1 MKYFLRILAFLF
13 ISFSYSFAY
22 YYDFTHDLQ
31 DATNYFNDLKNNV
44 PKIVPVANFISEGPF
59 DFSNSGVDLNKYIG
73 GSSSNTIVR
82 PICNGCYL
90 MLEPHVRDGYMII
103 RSSDISRYIK
113 FYPSNNVPSDEE
125 IENYDDYIAKYS
137 IFFYD
142 SAPKN
147 STYSL
152 VKIVTN
158 SSDGT
163 VYLVETNYVPGRTYG
178 YLTNPSSYVLDSF
191 DALSFN
197 EDPSFTVY
205 PDSFKSKK
213 SLCNPDRE
221 YIAGLCVLKGY
232 DVPCL
237 DENKYFSEKLGKC
250 IPACPEGAYYNSFSE
265 ECTSACDNVSN
276 REERFDCLC
285 KERGFGGYKSS
296 IVSKEF
302 VITNTP
308 NGATDEVLYTGSI
321 YCSTGELNSG
331 DVSDYLKNK
340 GYDDKDLKQSTSD
353 FFEIN
358 DVIDKDNSSDSGSS
372 DGTGDGSGGGEQGST
387 EPMTPEQQQQEQ
399 DRNECKAIVAAIT
412 ADFRAYIQKYVNNGI
427 DCSDSNAVQLARD
440 AKSTI
445 EMKVQTY
452 NQSKCATAYHRI
464 NVTVPVH
471 SCKTDPTKPD
481 PIEPP
486 APQNPSD
493 TIKYDENTN
502 TVTITDST
510 GNTQAVTPTDVT
522 KNDKGE
528 LQTIK
533 YTDPETGKTIEYKAK
548 EDGTWERVEY
558 PGQGTGTGTNPS
570 DKESGTG
577 QGEGKP
583 GGSSD
588 GEGAGTSEDGKD
600 DGNKDGEGNFE
611 GGEFGALGNANDF
624 DEGGLLSGLNDELD
638 SLSDDNL
645 GFLESIIDNITSYID
660 DLKGS
665 LDNVAEK
672 ASALSDN
679 PFSSSNV
686 TSCAIDFS
694 LLDKSIKIDLCQYI
708 SQFKNLFYAIFY
720 LALNVFIAFG
730 MFRLFVL
737 ILVSI

>member
-44 PKIVPVANFISEGPF
+44 PKIVPVTNFISEGPF

-90 MLEPHVRDGYMII
+90 MREPHRLDGYMII
-103 RSSDISRYIK
+103 GSSYISRYIE

-137 IFFYD
+137 IFFYN

-158 SSDGT
+158 SSNGT

-197 EDPSFTVY
+197 EDPSLTVY

-250 IPACPEGAYYNSFSE
+250 VPACPEGSYYNSFSE

-296 IVSKEF
+296 IVSREL

-308 NGATDEVLYTGSI
+308 NGAFSGDLYTGSI

-340 GYDDKDLKQSTSD
+340 GYDDKDLEQSTSD

-372 DGTGDGSGGGEQGST
+372 DGSGDGSGGEQGST

-412 ADFRAYIQKYVNNGI
+412 ADFSNYTQKYVNNGI

-502 TVTITDST
+502 TVTITDSA

-522 KNDKGE
+522 KNDKDE

-533 YTDPETGKTIEYKAK
+533 YTDPETCKTIEYKAK

-558 PGQGTGTGTNPS
+558 PGQGTCTGTNPS
-570 DKESGTG
+570 DKEPGTG

-624 DEGGLLSGLNDELD
+624 DKGGELAGLYD
-638 SLSDDNL
+638 SLSEKESENNGILDSIISD
-645 GFLESIIDNITSYID
+645 GFGLVNDIKQSIDNIKETAE
-660 DLKGS
+660 DLK
-665 LDNVAEK
+665 N
-672 ASALSDN
+672 N
-679 PFSSSNV
+679 PFSSSSV
-686 TSCAIDFS
+686 TSCAIDLNILETS
-694 LLDKSIKIDLCQYI
+694 SQIDLCKYT
-708 SQFKNLFYAIFY
+708 SQFKALFSSIFFVF
-720 LALNVFIAFG
+720 LNIVVGFAF
-730 MFRLFVL
+730 FKIL
-737 ILVSI
+737 ILLLINI

>member
-13 ISFSYSFAY
+13 IGFSSLYGDTLEKARES
-22 YYDFTHDLQ
+22 
-31 DATNYFNDLKNNV
+31 
-44 PKIVPVANFISEGPF
+44 ANQSIASAKESIL
-59 DFSNSGVDLNKYIG
+59 FSNLGCSSKGCFIKIDNTVYSVPSKTDKCISQTNSHSGDDYVCYSDKYEEIHYVRNWYSLYG
-73 GSSSNTIVR
+73 RDNSFEARTTID
-82 PICNGCYL
+82 PNIC
-90 MLEPHVRDGYMII
+90 D
-103 RSSDISRYIK
+103 D
-113 FYPSNNVPSDEE
+113 VPSDLKCE
-125 IENYDDYIAKYS
+125 IVGT
-137 IFFYD
+137 
-142 SAPKN
+142 APAYKT
-147 STYSL
+147 SFRASPVCSL
-152 VKIVTN
+152 KE
-158 SSDGT
+158 G
-163 VYLVETNYVPGRTYG
+163 E
-178 YLTNPSSYVLDSF
+178 
-191 DALSFN
+191 
-197 EDPSFTVY
+197 
-205 PDSFKSKK
+205 
-213 SLCNPDRE
+213 
-221 YIAGLCVLKGY
+221 
-232 DVPCL
+232 
-237 DENKYFSEKLGKC
+237 YFSAITGSC
-250 IPACPEGAYYNSFSE
+250 VAPCPEGSYYNSFSE
-265 ECTSACDNVSN
+265 ECTSACEHVSN
-276 REERFDCLC
+276 INNRFDCLC
-285 KERGFGGYKSS
+285 KEKGLGGHKSHDTS
-296 IVSKEF
+296 ISL

-308 NGATDEVLYTGSI
+308 SGASSYDKYTGTI
-321 YCSTGELNSG
+321 YCEGGNLSSA
-331 DVSDYLKNK
+331 DISDYLNNK
-340 GYDDKDLKQSTSD
+340 GYESKDLEELTSNFFSTSD
-353 FFEIN
+353 VL
-358 DVIDKDNSSDSGSS
+358 DGDKHSQSGSS
-372 DGTGDGSGGGEQGST
+372 EGTSSGDSGGGEQGST

-522 KNDKGE
+522 KNDKDE

-588 GEGAGTSEDGKD
+588 GEGAGTSDDGKK
-600 DGNKDGEGNFE
+600 DGNEDGEGNFE

-624 DEGGLLSGLNDELD
+624 DTGGVLSGLNDELD
-638 SLSDDNL
+638 TLTDDNL
-645 GFLESIIDNITSYID
+645 GLLNSIVNNVTSYID

-665 LDNVAEK
+665 LDNVAQK

>member
-13 ISFSYSFAY
+13 ISFGFCYSYDRY
-22 YYDFTHDLQ
+22 DLQ
-31 DATNYFNDLKNNV
+31 DVTNYYNNLKNNV
-44 PKIVPVANFISEGPF
+44 PKIVPVTNFISEGPF
-59 DFSNSGVDLNKYIG
+59 DFSDSGVDFNKYIG

-90 MLEPHVRDGYMII
+90 MREPHRLDGYMTIG
-103 RSSDISRYIK
+103 SSYISRYIE
-113 FYPSNNVPSDEE
+113 FYPNHIPPTLEDSYYEFADDVDSSYNVWW
-125 IENYDDYIAKYS
+125 
-137 IFFYD
+137 YD

-147 STYSL
+147 STVAL
-152 VKIVTN
+152 VRIVTN
-158 SSDGT
+158 NSDGT
-163 VYLVETNYVPGRTYG
+163 YYVVDESYTPGKNYG
-178 YLTNPSSYVLDSF
+178 YVNKVSVIVLDSF
-191 DALSFN
+191 DRLYGQDYDYMS
-197 EDPSFTVY
+197 Y
-205 PDSFKSKK
+205 PNSFKPKK
-213 SLCNPDRE
+213 SLCGSDRE

-250 IPACPEGAYYNSFSE
+250 VPACPEGSYYNSFSD
-265 ECTSACDNVSN
+265 ECTSTCDNVSN

-296 IVSKEF
+296 IVSREF

-308 NGATDEVLYTGSI
+308 NGGTNEVLYTGSI
-321 YCSTGELNSG
+321 YCSTGELNPG

-372 DGTGDGSGGGEQGST
+372 DGTGGGSGGEQGST

-412 ADFRAYIQKYVNNGI
+412 ADFSNYIQKYVNNGI

-452 NQSKCATAYHRI
+452 NQSKCATAYHKI

-502 TVTITDST
+502 TVTITDSA

-522 KNDKGE
+522 KNDKDE

-533 YTDPETGKTIEYKAK
+533 YTDPETGKTIEYKVK

-583 GGSSD
+583 GGSSE
-588 GEGAGTSEDGKD
+588 GEGAGTSEDGKK
-600 DGNKDGEGNFE
+600 DGNEDGEGNFE

-624 DEGGLLSGLNDELD
+624 DKGGELAGLYD
-638 SLSDDNL
+638 SLSEKESENNSILDSIISD
-645 GFLESIIDNITSYID
+645 GFGLVNDIKQSIDNIKETAE
-660 DLKGS
+660 DLK
-665 LDNVAEK
+665 N
-672 ASALSDN
+672 N
-679 PFSSSNV
+679 PFSSSSV
-686 TSCAIDFS
+686 TSCAIDLNILETS
-694 LLDKSIKIDLCQYI
+694 SQIDLCKYT
-708 SQFKNLFYAIFY
+708 SQFKALFSSIFFVF
-720 LALNVFIAFG
+720 LNIVVGFAF
-730 MFRLFVL
+730 FKIL
-737 ILVSI
+737 ILLLINI

>member
-1 MKYFLRILAFLF
+1 MKYFVRILAFLF
-13 ISFSYSFAY
+13 IGFSSLYGDTLEKARES
-22 YYDFTHDLQ
+22 
-31 DATNYFNDLKNNV
+31 
-44 PKIVPVANFISEGPF
+44 ANQSIASLIAFEKKGVL
-59 DFSNSGVDLNKYIG
+59 FSNLGCSSKGCFIKIDNTVYSVPSQPDICIGTSGNYGCYSNKTELTYYVEWNG
-73 GSSSNTIVR
+73 CLYKPCYFSWSSPSSNPCKDSGSSY
-82 PICNGCYL
+82 C
-90 MLEPHVRDGYMII
+90 EII
-103 RSSDISRYIK
+103 GT
-113 FYPSNNVPSDEE
+113 
-125 IENYDDYIAKYS
+125 
-137 IFFYD
+137 
-142 SAPKN
+142 AP
-147 STYSL
+147 YY
-152 VKIVTN
+152 N
-158 SSDGT
+158 SS
-163 VYLVETNYVPGRTYG
+163 
-178 YLTNPSSYVLDSF
+178 
-191 DALSFN
+191 
-197 EDPSFTVY
+197 
-205 PDSFKSKK
+205 SFKASPVC
-213 SLCNPDRE
+213 SLKE
-221 YIAGLCVLKGY
+221 G
-232 DVPCL
+232 
-237 DENKYFSEKLGKC
+237 EYFSAITGSC
-250 IPACPEGAYYNSFSE
+250 VAPCPEGSYYNSFSE
-265 ECTSACDNVSN
+265 ECTSACEHVSN
-276 REERFDCLC
+276 INNRFDCLC
-285 KERGFGGYKSS
+285 KEKGLGGHKSHDTS
-296 IVSKEF
+296 ISL

-308 NGATDEVLYTGSI
+308 SGASSYDKYEGTI
-321 YCSTGELNSG
+321 YCEGGNLSSA
-331 DVSDYLKNK
+331 DISDYLNNK
-340 GYDDKDLKQSTSD
+340 GYESKDLEELTSNFFSTSD
-353 FFEIN
+353 VL
-358 DVIDKDNSSDSGSS
+358 DGDKHSQSGSS
-372 DGTGDGSGGGEQGST
+372 EGTSSGDSGGGEQGST

-522 KNDKGE
+522 KNDKDE

-533 YTDPETGKTIEYKAK
+533 YTDPETGKTIEYKVK

-570 DKESGTG
+570 DKEPGTG
-577 QGEGKP
+577 QGDGKP

-588 GEGAGTSEDGKD
+588 GEGAGTSDDGKK
-600 DGNKDGEGNFE
+600 DGNEDGEGNFE

-665 LDNVAEK
+665 LDNVAQK

-720 LALNVFIAFG
+720 FALNVFIAFG

>member
-353 FFEIN
+353 FFGIS
-358 DVIDKDNSSDSGSS
+358 DVIDEDNFSSSGSS

-412 ADFRAYIQKYVNNGI
+412 ADFSNYIQKYVNNGI

-522 KNDKGE
+522 KNDKDE

-558 PGQGTGTGTNPS
+558 PGQGTGAGTNPS
-570 DKESGTG
+570 DKEPGTG

-588 GEGAGTSEDGKD
+588 GEGAGTSEDGKK
-600 DGNKDGEGNFE
+600 DGNEDGEGNFE

>member
-13 ISFSYSFAY
+13 ISFSSLYSITYGIGNTVEEVAPKLESLKKSHTGSSFRPIKQLLYFTNQFFTRENFSSVGIDVTFRGFLDFLKPISPYYKYFFKDPNDGRIFSFKVKKEDSLDNFFYTSDGKSIIIYYVANPNNISNNYSFY
-22 YYDFTHDLQ
+22 LCDTKEEYFRYKIFQYDD
-31 DATNYFNDLKNNV
+31 V
-44 PKIVPVANFISEGPF
+44 
-59 DFSNSGVDLNKYIG
+59 
-73 GSSSNTIVR
+73 
-82 PICNGCYL
+82 YL
-90 MLEPHVRDGYMII
+90 
-103 RSSDISRYIK
+103 SSDYDIIDSFSAYRTDNFLSVEIYYLK
-113 FYPSNNVPSDEE
+113 KGNVEYNNFEE
-125 IENYDDYIAKYS
+125 FCDKS
-137 IFFYD
+137 IFGGNGTF
-142 SAPKN
+142 N
-147 STYSL
+147 GFFC
-152 VKIVTN
+152 VKK
-158 SSDGT
+158 G
-163 VYLVETNYVPGRTYG
+163 
-178 YLTNPSSYVLDSF
+178 
-191 DALSFN
+191 LSI
-197 EDPSFTVY
+197 P
-205 PDSFKSKK
+205 
-213 SLCNPDRE
+213 
-221 YIAGLCVLKGY
+221 CV
-232 DVPCL
+232 

-250 IPACPEGAYYNSFSE
+250 VPACPEGAYYNSFSD
-265 ECTSACDNVSN
+265 ECTSTCDNVSN

-372 DGTGDGSGGGEQGST
+372 DGTGDGSSGGEQGST

-412 ADFRAYIQKYVNNGI
+412 ADFSNYIQKYVNNGI

-452 NQSKCATAYHRI
+452 NQSKCATAYHKI

-502 TVTITDST
+502 TVTITDSA

-522 KNDKGE
+522 KNDKDE

-533 YTDPETGKTIEYKAK
+533 YTDPETGKTIEYKVK

-558 PGQGTGTGTNPS
+558 PGQGAGTGTNPS
-570 DKESGTG
+570 DKEPGTG
-577 QGEGKP
+577 TGEGKP
-583 GGSSD
+583 GGSSE

-638 SLSDDNL
+638 SLADDNL

>member
-1 MKYFLRILAFLF
+1 MKYFFRILAFFF
-13 ISFSYSFAY
+13 IG
-22 YYDFTHDLQ
+22 FTSLYCYTLEE
-31 DATNYFNDLKNNV
+31 ALE
-44 PKIVPVANFISEGPF
+44 IANHNIASAKESIL
-59 DFSNSGVDLNKYIG
+59 FSNLGC
-73 GSSSNTIVR
+73 SSKGCFIKIDNTV
-82 PICNGCYL
+82 Y
-90 MLEPHVRDGYMII
+90 
-103 RSSDISRYIK
+103 S
-113 FYPSNNVPSDEE
+113 VPS
-125 IENYDDYIAKYS
+125 K
-137 IFFYD
+137 
-142 SAPKN
+142 
-147 STYSL
+147 T
-152 VKIVTN
+152 
-158 SSDGT
+158 
-163 VYLVETNYVPGRTYG
+163 
-178 YLTNPSSYVLDSF
+178 
-191 DALSFN
+191 
-197 EDPSFTVY
+197 
-205 PDSFKSKK
+205 
-213 SLCNPDRE
+213 
-221 YIAGLCVLKGY
+221 
-232 DVPCL
+232 
-237 DENKYFSEKLGKC
+237 GKC
-250 IPACPEGAYYNSFSE
+250 ISQTNSHSGDDYVCYSDKYEEIHYVKNYYDLYGSDQSFAALTTIDPTICDYYPSDLKCEIVGTAPAYKTSFIASPVCSLKEGEYFSAITGSCVAPCPEGSYYNSFSE

-276 REERFDCLC
+276 RKNRFDCLC

-340 GYDDKDLKQSTSD
+340 GYDDKDLEQATSD
-353 FFEIN
+353 FFGIS
-358 DVIDKDNSSDSGSS
+358 DVIDEDNFSSSGSS
-372 DGTGDGSGGGEQGST
+372 DGSGDGSGGEQGST

-412 ADFRAYIQKYVNNGI
+412 ADFSNYIQKYVNNGI

-502 TVTITDST
+502 TVTITDSA

-522 KNDKGE
+522 KNDKDE

-533 YTDPETGKTIEYKAK
+533 YTDPETGKTIEYKVK

-570 DKESGTG
+570 DKEPGTG

-624 DEGGLLSGLNDELD
+624 DKGGELAGLYD
-638 SLSDDNL
+638 SLSEKESENNGILDSIISD
-645 GFLESIIDNITSYID
+645 GFGLVNDIKQSIDNIKETAE
-660 DLKGS
+660 DLK
-665 LDNVAEK
+665 N
-672 ASALSDN
+672 N
-679 PFSSSNV
+679 PFSSSSV
-686 TSCAIDFS
+686 TSCAIDLNILETS
-694 LLDKSIKIDLCQYI
+694 SQIDLCKYT
-708 SQFKNLFYAIFY
+708 SQFKALFSSIFFVF
-720 LALNVFIAFG
+720 LNIVVGFAF
-730 MFRLFVL
+730 FKIL
-737 ILVSI
+737 ILLLINI

>member
-13 ISFSYSFAY
+13 ISFSSGFCKDSIHPIKELLYYTNEFTSYS
-22 YYDFTHDLQ
+22 DILSLGVDVK
-31 DATNYFNDLKNNV
+31 KNNV
-44 PKIVPVANFISEGPF
+44 YNVGTIFTTLSSFKYFFKSPLDGRLF
-59 DFSNSGVDLNKYIG
+59 YIG
-73 GSSSNTIVR
+73 
-82 PICNGCYL
+82 Y
-90 MLEPHVRDGYMII
+90 RDFESKLDHIFYDLTSTSITF
-103 RSSDISRYIK
+103 YYFKNPAIK
-113 FYPSNNVPSDEE
+113 FEGLGNWEFVSVTYVDSLEKSCESTLFGYGTFNG
-125 IENYDDYIAKYS
+125 
-137 IFFYD
+137 FF
-142 SAPKN
+142 
-147 STYSL
+147 
-152 VKIVTN
+152 
-158 SSDGT
+158 
-163 VYLVETNYVPGRTYG
+163 
-178 YLTNPSSYVLDSF
+178 
-191 DALSFN
+191 
-197 EDPSFTVY
+197 
-205 PDSFKSKK
+205 
-213 SLCNPDRE
+213 
-221 YIAGLCVLKGY
+221 CVRKGY

-237 DENKYFSEKLGKC
+237 NPDYYFSEKLGKC
-250 IPACPEGAYYNSFSE
+250 IPACPEGAYYNSFSD
-265 ECTSACDNVSN
+265 ECTSTCDNVSN

-296 IVSKEF
+296 IVSREF

-308 NGATDEVLYTGSI
+308 NGGTSEVLYTGSI

-412 ADFRAYIQKYVNNGI
+412 ADFRAYTQKYVNNGI

-471 SCKTDPTKPD
+471 ICKTDPTKPD

-486 APQNPSD
+486 TPQNPSD

-502 TVTITDST
+502 TVTITDSA

-522 KNDKGE
+522 KNDKDE

-533 YTDPETGKTIEYKAK
+533 YTDPETGKTIEYKVK

-570 DKESGTG
+570 DKEPGTG
-577 QGEGKP
+577 QGDGKP

-588 GEGAGTSEDGKD
+588 GEGAGTSDDGKK
-600 DGNKDGEGNFE
+600 DGNEDGEGNFE

-624 DEGGLLSGLNDELD
+624 DKGGELASLYD
-638 SLSDDNL
+638 SLSEKESENNGILDSIISD
-645 GFLESIIDNITSYID
+645 GFGLVNDIKQSIDNIKETAE
-660 DLKGS
+660 DLK
-665 LDNVAEK
+665 N
-672 ASALSDN
+672 N
-679 PFSSSNV
+679 PFSSSSV
-686 TSCAIDFS
+686 TSCAIDLNILETS
-694 LLDKSIKIDLCQYI
+694 SQIDLCKYT
-708 SQFKNLFYAIFY
+708 SQFKALFSSIFFVF
-720 LALNVFIAFG
+720 LNIVVGFAF
-730 MFRLFVL
+730 FKIL
-737 ILVSI
+737 ILLLINI

>member
-1 MKYFLRILAFLF
+1 MKYFVRILAFLF
-13 ISFSYSFAY
+13 IGFSSLYGYTLEKARES
-22 YYDFTHDLQ
+22 
-31 DATNYFNDLKNNV
+31 
-44 PKIVPVANFISEGPF
+44 ANQSIASAIAFEKKGVL
-59 DFSNSGVDLNKYIG
+59 FSNLGCSSKGCFIKIDNTVYSVPSQPDICIGTSGNYGCYSNKTELTYYVEWNG
-73 GSSSNTIVR
+73 CLYKPCYFSWSSPSSNPCEDSGSSY
-82 PICNGCYL
+82 C
-90 MLEPHVRDGYMII
+90 EII
-103 RSSDISRYIK
+103 GT
-113 FYPSNNVPSDEE
+113 
-125 IENYDDYIAKYS
+125 
-137 IFFYD
+137 
-142 SAPKN
+142 AP
-147 STYSL
+147 YY
-152 VKIVTN
+152 N
-158 SSDGT
+158 SS
-163 VYLVETNYVPGRTYG
+163 
-178 YLTNPSSYVLDSF
+178 
-191 DALSFN
+191 
-197 EDPSFTVY
+197 
-205 PDSFKSKK
+205 SFKASPVC
-213 SLCNPDRE
+213 SLKE
-221 YIAGLCVLKGY
+221 G
-232 DVPCL
+232 
-237 DENKYFSEKLGKC
+237 EYFSAITGSC
-250 IPACPEGAYYNSFSE
+250 VAPCPEGSYYNSFSE
-265 ECTSACDNVSN
+265 ECTSACEHVSN
-276 REERFDCLC
+276 INNRFDCLC
-285 KERGFGGYKSS
+285 KEKGLGGHKSHDTS
-296 IVSKEF
+296 ISL

-308 NGATDEVLYTGSI
+308 SGASSYDKYEGTI
-321 YCSTGELNSG
+321 YCEGGNLSSA
-331 DVSDYLKNK
+331 DISDYLNNK
-340 GYDDKDLKQSTSD
+340 GYESKDLEELTSNFFSTSD
-353 FFEIN
+353 VL
-358 DVIDKDNSSDSGSS
+358 DGDKHSQSGSS
-372 DGTGDGSGGGEQGST
+372 EGTSSGDSGGGEQGST

-452 NQSKCATAYHRI
+452 NQSKCATAYHKI

-502 TVTITDST
+502 TVTITDSA

-522 KNDKGE
+522 KNDKDE

>member
-1 MKYFLRILAFLF
+1 MKYFVRILAFLF
-13 ISFSYSFAY
+13 IGFSSLYGYTLEKARES
-22 YYDFTHDLQ
+22 
-31 DATNYFNDLKNNV
+31 
-44 PKIVPVANFISEGPF
+44 ANQSIASAIAFEKKGVL
-59 DFSNSGVDLNKYIG
+59 FSNLGC
-73 GSSSNTIVR
+73 SSKGCFIKIDNTV
-82 PICNGCYL
+82 Y
-90 MLEPHVRDGYMII
+90 
-103 RSSDISRYIK
+103 S
-113 FYPSNNVPSDEE
+113 VPS
-125 IENYDDYIAKYS
+125 K
-137 IFFYD
+137 
-142 SAPKN
+142 
-147 STYSL
+147 T
-152 VKIVTN
+152 
-158 SSDGT
+158 
-163 VYLVETNYVPGRTYG
+163 
-178 YLTNPSSYVLDSF
+178 
-191 DALSFN
+191 
-197 EDPSFTVY
+197 
-205 PDSFKSKK
+205 
-213 SLCNPDRE
+213 
-221 YIAGLCVLKGY
+221 
-232 DVPCL
+232 
-237 DENKYFSEKLGKC
+237 GKC
-250 IPACPEGAYYNSFSE
+250 ISQTNSHSGDDYVCYSDKYEEIHYVANYYSLYGGENSFQAKTTIDPNICDYHPKDLKCEIVGTAPAYKTSFIASPVCSLKEGEYFSAITGSCVAPCPEGSYYNSFSE

-276 REERFDCLC
+276 RENRFDCLC
-285 KERGFGGYKSS
+285 KKRGFGGYKSS

-522 KNDKGE
+522 KNDKDE

-570 DKESGTG
+570 DKEPGTG

-600 DGNKDGEGNFE
+600 DGNEDGEGNFE

-624 DEGGLLSGLNDELD
+624 DTGGVLSGLNDELD

-665 LDNVAEK
+665 LDNVAQK

>member
-13 ISFSYSFAY
+13 ISFGFGYSYDRY
-22 YYDFTHDLQ
+22 DLQ

-44 PKIVPVANFISEGPF
+44 PKIVPVTNFISEGPF
-59 DFSNSGVDLNKYIG
+59 DFSDSGVDFNKYIG

-90 MLEPHVRDGYMII
+90 MREPHRLDGYMTIG
-103 RSSDISRYIK
+103 SSYISKYIE
-113 FYPSNNVPSDEE
+113 FYPNHIPPTLEESYYEFADNVDSSY
-125 IENYDDYIAKYS
+125 NVWW
-137 IFFYD
+137 YD

-147 STYSL
+147 STVAL
-152 VKIVTN
+152 VRIVTN
-158 SSDGT
+158 NSDGT
-163 VYLVETNYVPGRTYG
+163 YYVVDKSYTPGKNYG
-178 YLTNPSSYVLDSF
+178 YVNQVSVIVLDSF
-191 DALSFN
+191 DRLYGQ
-197 EDPSFTVY
+197 DYDYMIY
-205 PDSFKSKK
+205 PDSFKPKK
-213 SLCNPDRE
+213 SLCGSDRE

-250 IPACPEGAYYNSFSE
+250 VPACPEGAYYNSFSD
-265 ECTSACDNVSN
+265 ECTSTCDNVSN

-285 KERGFGGYKSS
+285 KERGFVGYKSS

-308 NGATDEVLYTGSI
+308 NGGFSDVLYTGSI

-340 GYDDKDLKQSTSD
+340 GYDDKDLKQATSD

-372 DGTGDGSGGGEQGST
+372 DGTGGGSSGGEQGST

-464 NVTVPVH
+464 NVTVPVY

-493 TIKYDENTN
+493 TIKYDENTK

-533 YTDPETGKTIEYKAK
+533 YTDPETGKTIEYKVK

-570 DKESGTG
+570 DKEPGTG
-577 QGEGKP
+577 QGDGKP

>member
-1 MKYFLRILAFLF
+1 M
-13 ISFSYSFAY
+13 
-22 YYDFTHDLQ
+22 
-31 DATNYFNDLKNNV
+31 
-44 PKIVPVANFISEGPF
+44 
-59 DFSNSGVDLNKYIG
+59 
-73 GSSSNTIVR
+73 
-82 PICNGCYL
+82 C
-90 MLEPHVRDGYMII
+90 
-103 RSSDISRYIK
+103 
-113 FYPSNNVPSDEE
+113 
-125 IENYDDYIAKYS
+125 
-137 IFFYD
+137 
-142 SAPKN
+142 
-147 STYSL
+147 
-152 VKIVTN
+152 
-158 SSDGT
+158 
-163 VYLVETNYVPGRTYG
+163 
-178 YLTNPSSYVLDSF
+178 
-191 DALSFN
+191 
-197 EDPSFTVY
+197 
-205 PDSFKSKK
+205 KK
-213 SLCNPDRE
+213 
-221 YIAGLCVLKGY
+221 
-232 DVPCL
+232 
-237 DENKYFSEKLGKC
+237 
-250 IPACPEGAYYNSFSE
+250 
-265 ECTSACDNVSN
+265 
-276 REERFDCLC
+276 
-285 KERGFGGYKSS
+285 RGFGGYKSS

-522 KNDKGE
+522 KNDKDE

-570 DKESGTG
+570 DKEPGTG

-600 DGNKDGEGNFE
+600 DGNEDGEGNFE

-624 DEGGLLSGLNDELD
+624 DTGGVLSGLNDELD

>member
-1 MKYFLRILAFLF
+1 MKYFVRILAFLF
-13 ISFSYSFAY
+13 IGFSSLYCDTLEKARE
-22 YYDFTHDLQ
+22 
-31 DATNYFNDLKNNV
+31 AANNSIASAIAFEKKGV
-44 PKIVPVANFISEGPF
+44 L
-59 DFSNSGVDLNKYIG
+59 FSNLGCSSKGCFIKIDNTVYSVRSQPDICIGTSGNYGCYSNKTELTYYVEWNG
-73 GSSSNTIVR
+73 CLYKPCYFSWSSPSSDPCKDSGSSY
-82 PICNGCYL
+82 C
-90 MLEPHVRDGYMII
+90 EII
-103 RSSDISRYIK
+103 GT
-113 FYPSNNVPSDEE
+113 
-125 IENYDDYIAKYS
+125 
-137 IFFYD
+137 
-142 SAPKN
+142 AP
-147 STYSL
+147 YY
-152 VKIVTN
+152 N
-158 SSDGT
+158 SS
-163 VYLVETNYVPGRTYG
+163 
-178 YLTNPSSYVLDSF
+178 
-191 DALSFN
+191 
-197 EDPSFTVY
+197 
-205 PDSFKSKK
+205 SFKASPVC
-213 SLCNPDRE
+213 SLKE
-221 YIAGLCVLKGY
+221 G
-232 DVPCL
+232 
-237 DENKYFSEKLGKC
+237 EYFSSITGFCVE
-250 IPACPEGAYYNSFSE
+250 PCPEGSYYNSFSE
-265 ECTSACDNVSN
+265 ECTTSCEHVSN
-276 REERFDCLC
+276 INNRFDCLC
-285 KERGFGGYKSS
+285 KEKGLGGHKSHDTS
-296 IVSKEF
+296 ISL

-308 NGATDEVLYTGSI
+308 SGASSYDKYDGTI
-321 YCSTGELNSG
+321 YCEGGNLSSA
-331 DVSDYLKNK
+331 DISDYLNNK
-340 GYDDKDLKQSTSD
+340 GYESKDLEELTSD
-353 FFEIN
+353 FFSTS
-358 DVIDKDNSSDSGSS
+358 DVLHGDKNNQSGSS
-372 DGTGDGSGGGEQGST
+372 DGTSSGDSGGGEQGST

-412 ADFRAYIQKYVNNGI
+412 ADFSNYIQKYVNNGI

-502 TVTITDST
+502 TVTITDSA

-522 KNDKGE
+522 KNDKDE

-570 DKESGTG
+570 ENESGTG

-583 GGSSD
+583 GGSSE

-638 SLSDDNL
+638 SLADDNL

>member
-1 MKYFLRILAFLF
+1 
-13 ISFSYSFAY
+13 
-22 YYDFTHDLQ
+22 
-31 DATNYFNDLKNNV
+31 
-44 PKIVPVANFISEGPF
+44 
-59 DFSNSGVDLNKYIG
+59 
-73 GSSSNTIVR
+73 
-82 PICNGCYL
+82 
-90 MLEPHVRDGYMII
+90 
-103 RSSDISRYIK
+103 
-113 FYPSNNVPSDEE
+113 
-125 IENYDDYIAKYS
+125 
-137 IFFYD
+137 
-142 SAPKN
+142 
-147 STYSL
+147 
-152 VKIVTN
+152 
-158 SSDGT
+158 
-163 VYLVETNYVPGRTYG
+163 
-178 YLTNPSSYVLDSF
+178 
-191 DALSFN
+191 
-197 EDPSFTVY
+197 
-205 PDSFKSKK
+205 
-213 SLCNPDRE
+213 
-221 YIAGLCVLKGY
+221 
-232 DVPCL
+232 
-237 DENKYFSEKLGKC
+237 
-250 IPACPEGAYYNSFSE
+250 
-265 ECTSACDNVSN
+265 
-276 REERFDCLC
+276 
-285 KERGFGGYKSS
+285 
-296 IVSKEF
+296 
-302 VITNTP
+302 
-308 NGATDEVLYTGSI
+308 
-321 YCSTGELNSG
+321 
-331 DVSDYLKNK
+331 
-340 GYDDKDLKQSTSD
+340 
-353 FFEIN
+353 
-358 DVIDKDNSSDSGSS
+358 
-372 DGTGDGSGGGEQGST
+372 
-387 EPMTPEQQQQEQ
+387 MTPEQQQQEQ

-412 ADFRAYIQKYVNNGI
+412 ADFSNYIQKYVNNGI

-452 NQSKCATAYHRI
+452 NQSKCATAYHKI

-502 TVTITDST
+502 TVTITDSA

-522 KNDKGE
+522 KNDKDE

-583 GGSSD
+583 GGSSE

>member
-13 ISFSYSFAY
+13 IGFSSLYGDTLEKARES
-22 YYDFTHDLQ
+22 
-31 DATNYFNDLKNNV
+31 
-44 PKIVPVANFISEGPF
+44 ANQNIASAIAFEKKGVL
-59 DFSNSGVDLNKYIG
+59 FSNLGCSSKGCFIKIDNTVYSVPSQPDICIGTSGNYGCYSNKTELTYYVEWNG
-73 GSSSNTIVR
+73 CLYKPCYFSWSSPSSNPCEDSGSSY
-82 PICNGCYL
+82 C
-90 MLEPHVRDGYMII
+90 EII
-103 RSSDISRYIK
+103 GT
-113 FYPSNNVPSDEE
+113 
-125 IENYDDYIAKYS
+125 
-137 IFFYD
+137 
-142 SAPKN
+142 AP
-147 STYSL
+147 YY
-152 VKIVTN
+152 N
-158 SSDGT
+158 SS
-163 VYLVETNYVPGRTYG
+163 
-178 YLTNPSSYVLDSF
+178 
-191 DALSFN
+191 
-197 EDPSFTVY
+197 
-205 PDSFKSKK
+205 SFKASPVC
-213 SLCNPDRE
+213 SLKE
-221 YIAGLCVLKGY
+221 G
-232 DVPCL
+232 
-237 DENKYFSEKLGKC
+237 EYFSAITGSC
-250 IPACPEGAYYNSFSE
+250 VAPCPEGSYYNSFSE
-265 ECTSACDNVSN
+265 ECTSACEHVSN
-276 REERFDCLC
+276 INNRFDCLC
-285 KERGFGGYKSS
+285 KEKGLGGHKSHDTS
-296 IVSKEF
+296 ISL

-308 NGATDEVLYTGSI
+308 SGASSYDKYEGTI
-321 YCSTGELNSG
+321 YCEGGNLSSA
-331 DVSDYLKNK
+331 DISDYLNNK
-340 GYDDKDLKQSTSD
+340 GYESKDLEELTSNFFSTSD
-353 FFEIN
+353 VL
-358 DVIDKDNSSDSGSS
+358 DGDKHSQSGSS
-372 DGTGDGSGGGEQGST
+372 EGTSSGDSGGGEQGST

-412 ADFRAYIQKYVNNGI
+412 ADFSNYIQKYVNNGI

-452 NQSKCATAYHRI
+452 NQSKCATAYHKI

-481 PIEPP
+481 HIEPP

-502 TVTITDST
+502 TVTITDSA

-522 KNDKGE
+522 KNDKDE

>member
-1 MKYFLRILAFLF
+1 MKYIIRILAFLF
-13 ISFSYSFAY
+13 IGFSSLYGYTLEKARES
-22 YYDFTHDLQ
+22 
-31 DATNYFNDLKNNV
+31 
-44 PKIVPVANFISEGPF
+44 ANQSIASAIAFEKKGVL
-59 DFSNSGVDLNKYIG
+59 FSNLGCSSKGCFIKIDNTVYSVPSQPDICIGTSGNYGCYSNKTELTYYVEWNG
-73 GSSSNTIVR
+73 CLYKPCYFSWSSPSSNPCEDSGSSY
-82 PICNGCYL
+82 C
-90 MLEPHVRDGYMII
+90 EII
-103 RSSDISRYIK
+103 GT
-113 FYPSNNVPSDEE
+113 
-125 IENYDDYIAKYS
+125 
-137 IFFYD
+137 
-142 SAPKN
+142 AP
-147 STYSL
+147 YY
-152 VKIVTN
+152 N
-158 SSDGT
+158 SS
-163 VYLVETNYVPGRTYG
+163 
-178 YLTNPSSYVLDSF
+178 
-191 DALSFN
+191 
-197 EDPSFTVY
+197 
-205 PDSFKSKK
+205 SFKASPVC
-213 SLCNPDRE
+213 SLKE
-221 YIAGLCVLKGY
+221 G
-232 DVPCL
+232 
-237 DENKYFSEKLGKC
+237 EYFSSITGSC
-250 IPACPEGAYYNSFSE
+250 VAPCPEGSYYNSFSE

-276 REERFDCLC
+276 RENRFDCLC

-372 DGTGDGSGGGEQGST
+372 DGTGDGSGGEQGST

-412 ADFRAYIQKYVNNGI
+412 ADFSNYIQKYVNNGI

-502 TVTITDST
+502 TVTITDSA

-522 KNDKGE
+522 KNDKDE

-533 YTDPETGKTIEYKAK
+533 YTDPETGKTIEYKVK

-583 GGSSD
+583 GGSSE

-600 DGNKDGEGNFE
+600 NGNEDGEGNFE

>member
-1 MKYFLRILAFLF
+1 MKYFVRILAFLF
-13 ISFSYSFAY
+13 IGFSSLYGYTLEKARES
-22 YYDFTHDLQ
+22 
-31 DATNYFNDLKNNV
+31 
-44 PKIVPVANFISEGPF
+44 ANQSIASAIAFEKKGVL
-59 DFSNSGVDLNKYIG
+59 FSNLGCSSKGCFIKIDNTVYSVPSQPDICIGTSGNYGCYSNKTELTYYVEWNGCLYKPCYFSWSSPSSNPCKDSVSSYCEIIG
-73 GSSSNTIVR
+73 TAPYYNSSSFKASPV
-82 PICNGCYL
+82 C
-90 MLEPHVRDGYMII
+90 
-103 RSSDISRYIK
+103 
-113 FYPSNNVPSDEE
+113 
-125 IENYDDYIAKYS
+125 
-137 IFFYD
+137 
-142 SAPKN
+142 
-147 STYSL
+147 SL
-152 VKIVTN
+152 KE
-158 SSDGT
+158 G
-163 VYLVETNYVPGRTYG
+163 E
-178 YLTNPSSYVLDSF
+178 
-191 DALSFN
+191 
-197 EDPSFTVY
+197 
-205 PDSFKSKK
+205 
-213 SLCNPDRE
+213 
-221 YIAGLCVLKGY
+221 
-232 DVPCL
+232 
-237 DENKYFSEKLGKC
+237 YFSAITGSC
-250 IPACPEGAYYNSFSE
+250 VAPCPEGSYYNSFSE
-265 ECTSACDNVSN
+265 ECTSACEHVSN
-276 REERFDCLC
+276 INNRFDCLC
-285 KERGFGGYKSS
+285 KEKGLGGHKSHDTS
-296 IVSKEF
+296 ISL

-308 NGATDEVLYTGSI
+308 SGASSYDKYEGTI
-321 YCSTGELNSG
+321 YCEGGNLSSA
-331 DVSDYLKNK
+331 DISDYLNNK
-340 GYDDKDLKQSTSD
+340 GYESKDLEELTSNFFSTSD
-353 FFEIN
+353 VL
-358 DVIDKDNSSDSGSS
+358 DGDKHSQSGSS
-372 DGTGDGSGGGEQGST
+372 EGTSSGDSGGGEQGST

-522 KNDKGE
+522 KNDKDE

-533 YTDPETGKTIEYKAK
+533 YTDPETGKTIEYKVK

-570 DKESGTG
+570 DKEPGTG
-577 QGEGKP
+577 QGDGKP

-588 GEGAGTSEDGKD
+588 GEGAGTSDDGKK
-600 DGNKDGEGNFE
+600 DGNEDGEGNFE

-665 LDNVAEK
+665 LDNVAQK

>member
-13 ISFSYSFAY
+13 IGFSSLYGDTLEKARES
-22 YYDFTHDLQ
+22 
-31 DATNYFNDLKNNV
+31 
-44 PKIVPVANFISEGPF
+44 ANQSIASLIAFEKKGVL
-59 DFSNSGVDLNKYIG
+59 FSNLGCSSKGCFIKIDNTVYSVPSQPDICIGTSGNYGCYSNKTELTYYVEWNG
-73 GSSSNTIVR
+73 CLYKPCYFSWSSPSSNPCKDSGSSY
-82 PICNGCYL
+82 C
-90 MLEPHVRDGYMII
+90 EII
-103 RSSDISRYIK
+103 GT
-113 FYPSNNVPSDEE
+113 
-125 IENYDDYIAKYS
+125 
-137 IFFYD
+137 
-142 SAPKN
+142 AP
-147 STYSL
+147 YY
-152 VKIVTN
+152 N
-158 SSDGT
+158 SS
-163 VYLVETNYVPGRTYG
+163 
-178 YLTNPSSYVLDSF
+178 
-191 DALSFN
+191 
-197 EDPSFTVY
+197 
-205 PDSFKSKK
+205 SFKASPVC
-213 SLCNPDRE
+213 SLKE
-221 YIAGLCVLKGY
+221 G
-232 DVPCL
+232 
-237 DENKYFSEKLGKC
+237 EYFSAITGSC
-250 IPACPEGAYYNSFSE
+250 VAPCPEGSYYNSFSE
-265 ECTSACDNVSN
+265 ECTSACEHVSN
-276 REERFDCLC
+276 INNRFDCLC
-285 KERGFGGYKSS
+285 KEKGLGGHKSHDTS
-296 IVSKEF
+296 ISL

-308 NGATDEVLYTGSI
+308 SGASSYDKYEGTI
-321 YCSTGELNSG
+321 YCEGGNLSSA
-331 DVSDYLKNK
+331 DISDYLNNK
-340 GYDDKDLKQSTSD
+340 GYESKDLEELTSNFFSTSD
-353 FFEIN
+353 VL
-358 DVIDKDNSSDSGSS
+358 DGDKHSQSGSS
-372 DGTGDGSGGGEQGST
+372 EGTSSGDSGGGEQGST

-412 ADFRAYIQKYVNNGI
+412 ADFSNYIQKYVNNGI

-452 NQSKCATAYHRI
+452 NQSKCATAYHKI

-502 TVTITDST
+502 TVTITDSA

-522 KNDKGE
+522 KNDKDE

-624 DEGGLLSGLNDELD
+624 DEGGVLSGLNDELD
-638 SLSDDNL
+638 TLTDDNL
-645 GFLESIIDNITSYID
+645 GLLNSIVNNVTSYID

>member
-1 MKYFLRILAFLF
+1 MKYFVRILAFLF
-13 ISFSYSFAY
+13 ISFSSGFCKDSIHPIKELLYYTNEFTSYS
-22 YYDFTHDLQ
+22 DILSLGVDVK
-31 DATNYFNDLKNNV
+31 KNNV
-44 PKIVPVANFISEGPF
+44 YNVGTIFTT
-59 DFSNSGVDLNKYIG
+59 L
-73 GSSSNTIVR
+73 SSSKYFFKSPLDGR
-82 PICNGCYL
+82 LFYL
-90 MLEPHVRDGYMII
+90 YYRDFESKLDHIFYELTSTSITF
-103 RSSDISRYIK
+103 YYFKNPAIK
-113 FYPSNNVPSDEE
+113 FEGLGNWEFVSV
-125 IENYDDYIAKYS
+125 
-137 IFFYD
+137 
-142 SAPKN
+142 
-147 STYSL
+147 TYFDNFDKL
-152 VKIVTN
+152 CFGNTTFN
-158 SSDGT
+158 G
-163 VYLVETNYVPGRTYG
+163 
-178 YLTNPSSYVLDSF
+178 SF
-191 DALSFN
+191 
-197 EDPSFTVY
+197 
-205 PDSFKSKK
+205 
-213 SLCNPDRE
+213 
-221 YIAGLCVLKGY
+221 CVLEGY

-237 DENKYFSEKLGKC
+237 NPDYYFSEKLGKC
-250 IPACPEGAYYNSFSE
+250 IPACPEGAYYNSFSD
-265 ECTSACDNVSN
+265 ECTSTCDNVSN

-296 IVSKEF
+296 IVSREF
-302 VITNTP
+302 FITNTP
-308 NGATDEVLYTGSI
+308 NGGTNEVLYTGSI

-372 DGTGDGSGGGEQGST
+372 DGTGGGSGGEQGST

-412 ADFRAYIQKYVNNGI
+412 ADFRAYTQKYVNNGI

-522 KNDKGE
+522 KNDKDE

-533 YTDPETGKTIEYKAK
+533 YTDPETGKTIEYKVK

-577 QGEGKP
+577 QGDGKP

-588 GEGAGTSEDGKD
+588 GEGAGTSDDGKK
-600 DGNKDGEGNFE
+600 DGNEDGEGNFE

-624 DEGGLLSGLNDELD
+624 DEGGEALAAFDDLDKKSSGLIDSAESLYQD
-638 SLSDDNL
+638 SLSILTD
-645 GFLESIIDNITSYID
+645 FKSSIDS
-660 DLKGS
+660 LK
-665 LDNVAEK
+665 EK
-672 ASALSDN
+672 AGELKEN
-679 PFSSSNV
+679 PFSASSV
-686 TSCAIDFS
+686 SSCSLNFS
-694 LLDKSIKIDLCQYI
+694 LLDKTIEIDVCKYT
-708 SQFKNLFYAIFY
+708 SQFRNLIYFLIYIP
-720 LALNVFIAFG
+720 LNILIAFKLLSL
-730 MFRLFVL
+730 LFV
-737 ILVSI
+737 IIVNV

>member
-1 MKYFLRILAFLF
+1 MKYFVRILAFLF
-13 ISFSYSFAY
+13 IGFSFGFGSGSYITLEDARADFEYGKKFNVSLRPVSELLFFVNTIHSSDDIRILGINTSKSDVSYLNATYYFKNPLNNKIFSLPAENLDGLNNYFYRLTEKDFYVYRVDNLNSLTNISVFLVDRNGYKVNVWDDKNFEVFHGFPSDVPKYYTIIDSYDYYSFS
-22 YYDFTHDLQ
+22 
-31 DATNYFNDLKNNV
+31 
-44 PKIVPVANFISEGPF
+44 
-59 DFSNSGVDLNKYIG
+59 
-73 GSSSNTIVR
+73 
-82 PICNGCYL
+82 
-90 MLEPHVRDGYMII
+90 
-103 RSSDISRYIK
+103 
-113 FYPSNNVPSDEE
+113 
-125 IENYDDYIAKYS
+125 S
-137 IFFYD
+137 IY
-142 SAPKN
+142 
-147 STYSL
+147 
-152 VKIVTN
+152 
-158 SSDGT
+158 DGT
-163 VYLVETNYVPGRTYG
+163 RISLDEK
-178 YLTNPSSYVLDSF
+178 DSF
-191 DALSFN
+191 DGFCLFRTYYIFN
-197 EDPSFTVY
+197 GKFCSNPNQLPLCSDKERVY
-205 PDSFKSKK
+205 
-213 SLCNPDRE
+213 
-221 YIAGLCVLKGY
+221 
-232 DVPCL
+232 
-237 DENKYFSEKLGKC
+237 SEKLGKC
-250 IPACPEGAYYNSFSE
+250 VPACPEGAYYNSFSD
-265 ECTSACDNVSN
+265 ECTSTCDNVSN

-412 ADFRAYIQKYVNNGI
+412 ADFSNYIQKYVNNGI

-502 TVTITDST
+502 TVTITDSA

-522 KNDKGE
+522 KNDKDE

-533 YTDPETGKTIEYKAK
+533 YTDPETGKTIEYKVK

-577 QGEGKP
+577 QGDGKP
-583 GGSSD
+583 GGSSE
-588 GEGAGTSEDGKD
+588 GEGAGTSEDGKK
-600 DGNKDGEGNFE
+600 DGNEDGEGNFE

-624 DEGGLLSGLNDELD
+624 DKGGELASLYD
-638 SLSDDNL
+638 SLSEKESENNGILDSIISD
-645 GFLESIIDNITSYID
+645 GFGLVNDIKQSIDNIKETAE
-660 DLKGS
+660 DLK
-665 LDNVAEK
+665 N
-672 ASALSDN
+672 N
-679 PFSSSNV
+679 PFSSSSV
-686 TSCAIDFS
+686 TSCAIDLNILETS
-694 LLDKSIKIDLCQYI
+694 SQIDLCKYT
-708 SQFKNLFYAIFY
+708 SQFKALFSSIFFVF
-720 LALNVFIAFG
+720 LNIVVGFAF
-730 MFRLFVL
+730 FKIL
-737 ILVSI
+737 ILLLINI

>member
-13 ISFSYSFAY
+13 ISFGYSFAEVLMSYSTIEKATSHFELLKNSHSGQSFRPIKELLYFTNKILSRDDFASFGIDSSNSNRVYTFYPISSYKYFFKDPIDNRIFSVRLTDESALDHIFYTSDGKSINAY
-22 YYDFTHDLQ
+22 YVENL
-31 DATNYFNDLKNNV
+31 NDLHNYTFYLSYRHYYPEHLLLDYHVMK
-44 PKIVPVANFISEGPF
+44 SGP
-59 DFSNSGVDLNKYIG
+59 N
-73 GSSSNTIVR
+73 
-82 PICNGCYL
+82 
-90 MLEPHVRDGYMII
+90 
-103 RSSDISRYIK
+103 
-113 FYPSNNVPSDEE
+113 DE
-125 IENYDDYIAKYS
+125 I
-137 IFFYD
+137 
-142 SAPKN
+142 
-147 STYSL
+147 
-152 VKIVTN
+152 
-158 SSDGT
+158 
-163 VYLVETNYVPGRTYG
+163 
-178 YLTNPSSYVLDSF
+178 PSSYDILDSHSF
-191 DALSFN
+191 YRTERDNFIMLDYYNSLEENCKRVGKDAVFN
-197 EDPSFTVY
+197 
-205 PDSFKSKK
+205 
-213 SLCNPDRE
+213 
-221 YIAGLCVLKGY
+221 GLFCVHKDY
-232 DVPCL
+232 TVPCL

-250 IPACPEGAYYNSFSE
+250 IPACPEGSYYNSFSE
-265 ECTSACDNVSN
+265 ECTSTCDNVSN

-321 YCSTGELNSG
+321 YCSTGELNPG

-358 DVIDKDNSSDSGSS
+358 DVINKDNSSDSGSS
-372 DGTGDGSGGGEQGST
+372 DGTSSGDSGGGEQGST

-502 TVTITDST
+502 TVTITDSA

-522 KNDKGE
+522 KNDKDE

-570 DKESGTG
+570 DKDSGTG

-588 GEGAGTSEDGKD
+588 GEGAGTSEDGKK
-600 DGNKDGEGNFE
+600 DGNEDGEGNFE

-624 DEGGLLSGLNDELD
+624 DKGGELASLYD
-638 SLSDDNL
+638 SLSEKESENNGILDSIISD
-645 GFLESIIDNITSYID
+645 GFGLVNDIKQSIDNIKETAE
-660 DLKGS
+660 DLK
-665 LDNVAEK
+665 N
-672 ASALSDN
+672 N
-679 PFSSSNV
+679 PFSSSSV
-686 TSCAIDFS
+686 TSCAIDLNILETS
-694 LLDKSIKIDLCQYI
+694 SQIDLCKYT
-708 SQFKNLFYAIFY
+708 SQFKALFSSIFFVF
-720 LALNVFIAFG
+720 LNIVVGFAF
-730 MFRLFVL
+730 FKIL
-737 ILVSI
+737 ILLLINI

>member
-13 ISFSYSFAY
+13 IGFSSLYGYTLEKALEIANKKIASAKESILFSNLGCSSKGCFIKIDNTVYSVPSKTDKCISQTNSHSGDDY
-22 YYDFTHDLQ
+22 VCYSDKYEEIHYVRNYYDLYGRDNSFEAETTIYPNICD
-31 DATNYFNDLKNNV
+31 NYFSDLKCE
-44 PKIVPVANFISEGPF
+44 IVGTAPAYKTSFRASPVCSLKEG
-59 DFSNSGVDLNKYIG
+59 
-73 GSSSNTIVR
+73 
-82 PICNGCYL
+82 
-90 MLEPHVRDGYMII
+90 E
-103 RSSDISRYIK
+103 
-113 FYPSNNVPSDEE
+113 
-125 IENYDDYIAKYS
+125 
-137 IFFYD
+137 
-142 SAPKN
+142 
-147 STYSL
+147 
-152 VKIVTN
+152 
-158 SSDGT
+158 
-163 VYLVETNYVPGRTYG
+163 
-178 YLTNPSSYVLDSF
+178 
-191 DALSFN
+191 
-197 EDPSFTVY
+197 
-205 PDSFKSKK
+205 
-213 SLCNPDRE
+213 
-221 YIAGLCVLKGY
+221 
-232 DVPCL
+232 
-237 DENKYFSEKLGKC
+237 YFSAITGSC
-250 IPACPEGAYYNSFSE
+250 VAPCPEGSYYNSFSE

-276 REERFDCLC
+276 RENRFDCLC

-308 NGATDEVLYTGSI
+308 NGAFSGDLYTGSI

-372 DGTGDGSGGGEQGST
+372 DGTGGGSGGGEQGST

-412 ADFRAYIQKYVNNGI
+412 ADFSNYIQKYVNNGI

-502 TVTITDST
+502 TVTITDSA

-522 KNDKGE
+522 KNDKDE

-533 YTDPETGKTIEYKAK
+533 YTDPETGKTIEYKVK

-570 DKESGTG
+570 DKEPGTG

-588 GEGAGTSEDGKD
+588 GEGAGTSDDGKK
-600 DGNKDGEGNFE
+600 DGNEDSDGNFE

-624 DEGGLLSGLNDELD
+624 DKGGELASLYD
-638 SLSDDNL
+638 SLSEKESENNGILDSIISD
-645 GFLESIIDNITSYID
+645 GFGLVNDIKQSIDNIKETAE
-660 DLKGS
+660 DLK
-665 LDNVAEK
+665 N
-672 ASALSDN
+672 N
-679 PFSSSNV
+679 PFSSSSV
-686 TSCAIDFS
+686 TSCAIDLNILETS
-694 LLDKSIKIDLCQYI
+694 SQIDLCKYT
-708 SQFKNLFYAIFY
+708 SQFKALFSSIFF
-720 LALNVFIAFG
+720 VFFKHRG
-730 MFRLFVL
+730 WFCFL
-737 ILVSI
+737 

>member
-1 MKYFLRILAFLF
+1 MKYFVRILAFLF
-13 ISFSYSFAY
+13 IGFSFGFGSGSYITLEDARADFEDGKKFNVSLRPVSELLFFVNTIHSSDDIRILGINTSESDVSYLNATYYFKNPLNNKIFSLPAENLDGLNNYFYRLTEKDFYVYRVDNLNSLTNISVFLVDRNGYKVNVWDDKNFEVFHGFPSDVPKYYTIIDSYDYYSFSSI
-22 YYDFTHDLQ
+22 YDRTR
-31 DATNYFNDLKNNV
+31 
-44 PKIVPVANFISEGPF
+44 IS
-59 DFSNSGVDLNKYIG
+59 L
-73 GSSSNTIVR
+73 
-82 PICNGCYL
+82 
-90 MLEPHVRDGYMII
+90 
-103 RSSDISRYIK
+103 
-113 FYPSNNVPSDEE
+113 DE
-125 IENYDDYIAKYS
+125 K
-137 IFFYD
+137 
-142 SAPKN
+142 
-147 STYSL
+147 
-152 VKIVTN
+152 
-158 SSDGT
+158 
-163 VYLVETNYVPGRTYG
+163 
-178 YLTNPSSYVLDSF
+178 DSF
-191 DALSFN
+191 DGFCLFRTYYIFN
-197 EDPSFTVY
+197 GKFCSNPNQLPLCSDKERVY
-205 PDSFKSKK
+205 
-213 SLCNPDRE
+213 
-221 YIAGLCVLKGY
+221 
-232 DVPCL
+232 
-237 DENKYFSEKLGKC
+237 SEKLGKC
-250 IPACPEGAYYNSFSE
+250 IPACPEGAYYNSFSD
-265 ECTSACDNVSN
+265 ECTSTCDNVSN

-296 IVSKEF
+296 IVSREL

-308 NGATDEVLYTGSI
+308 NGAFSGDLYTGSI

-372 DGTGDGSGGGEQGST
+372 DGTGGGSGGEQGST

-452 NQSKCATAYHRI
+452 NQSKCATAYHKI

-510 GNTQAVTPTDVT
+510 GNTQAVTPSDLT
-522 KNDKGE
+522 KDEKGN

-570 DKESGTG
+570 DKEPGTG
-577 QGEGKP
+577 TGEGKP
-583 GGSSD
+583 GGSSE
-588 GEGAGTSEDGKD
+588 GEGAGDSENGKD

>member
-353 FFEIN
+353 FFGIS
-358 DVIDKDNSSDSGSS
+358 DVIDEDNFSSSGSS

-412 ADFRAYIQKYVNNGI
+412 ADFSNYIQKYVNNGI

-502 TVTITDST
+502 TVTITDSA

-522 KNDKGE
+522 KNDKDE

-558 PGQGTGTGTNPS
+558 PGQGTGAGTNPS
-570 DKESGTG
+570 DKEPGTG

-588 GEGAGTSEDGKD
+588 GEGAGTSEDGKK
-600 DGNKDGEGNFE
+600 DGNEDGEGNFE

-624 DEGGLLSGLNDELD
+624 DTGGVLSGLNDELD

>member
-1 MKYFLRILAFLF
+1 MKYFVRILAFLF
-13 ISFSYSFAY
+13 IGFSSLYGDTLEKARES
-22 YYDFTHDLQ
+22 
-31 DATNYFNDLKNNV
+31 
-44 PKIVPVANFISEGPF
+44 ANQSIASLIAFEKKGVL
-59 DFSNSGVDLNKYIG
+59 FSNLGCSSKGCFIKIDNTVYSVPSQPDICIGTSGNYGCYSNKTELTYYVEWNG
-73 GSSSNTIVR
+73 CLYKPCYFSWSSPSSNPCKDSGSSY
-82 PICNGCYL
+82 C
-90 MLEPHVRDGYMII
+90 EII
-103 RSSDISRYIK
+103 GT
-113 FYPSNNVPSDEE
+113 
-125 IENYDDYIAKYS
+125 
-137 IFFYD
+137 
-142 SAPKN
+142 AP
-147 STYSL
+147 YY
-152 VKIVTN
+152 N
-158 SSDGT
+158 SS
-163 VYLVETNYVPGRTYG
+163 
-178 YLTNPSSYVLDSF
+178 
-191 DALSFN
+191 
-197 EDPSFTVY
+197 
-205 PDSFKSKK
+205 SFKASPVC
-213 SLCNPDRE
+213 SLKE
-221 YIAGLCVLKGY
+221 G
-232 DVPCL
+232 
-237 DENKYFSEKLGKC
+237 EYFSAITGSC
-250 IPACPEGAYYNSFSE
+250 VAPCPEGSYYNSFSE
-265 ECTSACDNVSN
+265 ECTSACEHVSN
-276 REERFDCLC
+276 INNRFDCLC
-285 KERGFGGYKSS
+285 KEKGLGGHKSHDTS
-296 IVSKEF
+296 ISL

-308 NGATDEVLYTGSI
+308 SGASSYDKYEGTI
-321 YCSTGELNSG
+321 YCEGGNLSSA
-331 DVSDYLKNK
+331 DISDYLNNK
-340 GYDDKDLKQSTSD
+340 GYESKDLEELTSNFFSTSD
-353 FFEIN
+353 VL
-358 DVIDKDNSSDSGSS
+358 DGDKHSQSGSS
-372 DGTGDGSGGGEQGST
+372 EGTSSGDSGGGEQGST

-522 KNDKGE
+522 KNDKDE

-533 YTDPETGKTIEYKAK
+533 YTDPETGKTIEYKVK

-558 PGQGTGTGTNPS
+558 LGQGTGTGTNPS
-570 DKESGTG
+570 DKEPGTG
-577 QGEGKP
+577 QGDGKP

-588 GEGAGTSEDGKD
+588 GEGAGTSDDGKK
-600 DGNKDGEGNFE
+600 DGNEDGEGNFE

-624 DEGGLLSGLNDELD
+624 DEGGVLSGLNDELD
-638 SLSDDNL
+638 TLTDNNL
-645 GFLESIIDNITSYID
+645 GLLNSIVNNVTSYID

-665 LDNVAEK
+665 LDNVAQK

>member
-1 MKYFLRILAFLF
+1 MKYFVRILAFLF
-13 ISFSYSFAY
+13 ISFGFCYSYDRY
-22 YYDFTHDLQ
+22 DLQ
-31 DATNYFNDLKNNV
+31 DATNYYNDLKNNV
-44 PKIVPVANFISEGPF
+44 SKIVPVTNFIIEGPF

-73 GSSSNTIVR
+73 GSSSNKIVR
-82 PICNGCYL
+82 PVCNGCYL
-90 MLEPHVRDGYMII
+90 MKEPHGLAGYKFIGG
-103 RSSDISRYIK
+103 SFISQYIE
-113 FYPSNNVPSDEE
+113 FYPNHIPPTIEEPDNVNAD
-125 IENYDDYIAKYS
+125 NLDYHHNVWW
-137 IFFYD
+137 YD

-147 STYSL
+147 YTVAL
-152 VKIVTN
+152 VKVVA
-158 SSDGT
+158 DGYGT
-163 VYLVETNYVPGRTYG
+163 AYVVDESYTPGKNYG
-178 YLTNPSSYVLDSF
+178 YVKQLSAIVLDSF
-191 DALSFN
+191 DKLNGQNYYYMS
-197 EDPSFTVY
+197 Y
-205 PDSFKSKK
+205 PFDFKPKESY
-213 SLCNPDRE
+213 CNPDRE

-232 DVPCL
+232 YVPCL

-250 IPACPEGAYYNSFSE
+250 IPACPEGAYYNSFSD
-265 ECTSACDNVSN
+265 ECTSTCDNVSN

-486 APQNPSD
+486 TPQNPSD

-522 KNDKGE
+522 KNDKDE

-533 YTDPETGKTIEYKAK
+533 YTDPETGKTIEYKVK

-570 DKESGTG
+570 DKEPGTG
-577 QGEGKP
+577 QGDGKP

-600 DGNKDGEGNFE
+600 NGNKDGEGNFE

-624 DEGGLLSGLNDELD
+624 DKGGELAGLYD
-638 SLSDDNL
+638 SLSEKESENNGILDSIISD
-645 GFLESIIDNITSYID
+645 GFGLVNDIKQSIDNIKETAE
-660 DLKGS
+660 DLK
-665 LDNVAEK
+665 N
-672 ASALSDN
+672 N
-679 PFSSSNV
+679 PFSSSSV
-686 TSCAIDFS
+686 TSCAIDLNILETS
-694 LLDKSIKIDLCQYI
+694 SQIDLCKYT
-708 SQFKNLFYAIFY
+708 SQFKALFSSIFFVF
-720 LALNVFIAFG
+720 LNIVVGFAF
-730 MFRLFVL
+730 FKIL
-737 ILVSI
+737 ILLLINI

>member
-13 ISFSYSFAY
+13 IGFTSLYCSTLEQALKAANQKIASAKESILFSNLGCSSKGCFIKINNTVYSVPSKTDKCISQTNSHSGDDYVCYSDKYEEIHYVANYYSLYGRENSFQAETTIDPNICDY
-22 YYDFTHDLQ
+22 HPK
-31 DATNYFNDLKNNV
+31 DLKCE
-44 PKIVPVANFISEGPF
+44 IVGTAPAYKTSFIASPVCSLKEG
-59 DFSNSGVDLNKYIG
+59 
-73 GSSSNTIVR
+73 
-82 PICNGCYL
+82 
-90 MLEPHVRDGYMII
+90 E
-103 RSSDISRYIK
+103 
-113 FYPSNNVPSDEE
+113 
-125 IENYDDYIAKYS
+125 
-137 IFFYD
+137 
-142 SAPKN
+142 
-147 STYSL
+147 
-152 VKIVTN
+152 
-158 SSDGT
+158 
-163 VYLVETNYVPGRTYG
+163 
-178 YLTNPSSYVLDSF
+178 
-191 DALSFN
+191 
-197 EDPSFTVY
+197 
-205 PDSFKSKK
+205 
-213 SLCNPDRE
+213 
-221 YIAGLCVLKGY
+221 
-232 DVPCL
+232 
-237 DENKYFSEKLGKC
+237 YFSAITGSC
-250 IPACPEGAYYNSFSE
+250 VAPCPEGSYYNSFSE

-276 REERFDCLC
+276 RENRFDCLC

-372 DGTGDGSGGGEQGST
+372 DGTGDGSSGGEQGST

-412 ADFRAYIQKYVNNGI
+412 ADFSNYIQKYVNNGI

-452 NQSKCATAYHRI
+452 NQSKCATAYHKI

-502 TVTITDST
+502 TVTITDSA

-528 LQTIK
+528 WQTIK

-570 DKESGTG
+570 ENESGTG
-577 QGEGKP
+577 QGDGKP

-600 DGNKDGEGNFE
+600 NGNEDGEGNFE

-624 DEGGLLSGLNDELD
+624 DKGGELASLYD
-638 SLSDDNL
+638 SLSEKESENNGILDSIISD
-645 GFLESIIDNITSYID
+645 GFGLVNDIKQSIDNIKETAE
-660 DLKGS
+660 DLK
-665 LDNVAEK
+665 N
-672 ASALSDN
+672 N
-679 PFSSSNV
+679 PFSSSSV
-686 TSCAIDFS
+686 TSCAIDLNILETS
-694 LLDKSIKIDLCQYI
+694 SQIDLCKYT
-708 SQFKNLFYAIFY
+708 SQFKALFSSIFFVF
-720 LALNVFIAFG
+720 LNIVVGFAF
-730 MFRLFVL
+730 FKIL
-737 ILVSI
+737 ILLLINI

>member
-1 MKYFLRILAFLF
+1 MKHFVRILAFLF
-13 ISFSYSFAY
+13 ISFSSGFCKDSIHPIKELLYYTNEFTSYS
-22 YYDFTHDLQ
+22 DILSLGVDVK
-31 DATNYFNDLKNNV
+31 KNNV
-44 PKIVPVANFISEGPF
+44 YNVGTIFTT
-59 DFSNSGVDLNKYIG
+59 L
-73 GSSSNTIVR
+73 SSSKYFFKSPLDGR
-82 PICNGCYL
+82 LFYL
-90 MLEPHVRDGYMII
+90 YYRDFESKLDHIFYELTSTSITF
-103 RSSDISRYIK
+103 YYFKNPAIK
-113 FYPSNNVPSDEE
+113 FEGLGNWEFVSV
-125 IENYDDYIAKYS
+125 
-137 IFFYD
+137 
-142 SAPKN
+142 
-147 STYSL
+147 TYFDNFDKL
-152 VKIVTN
+152 CFGNTTFN
-158 SSDGT
+158 G
-163 VYLVETNYVPGRTYG
+163 
-178 YLTNPSSYVLDSF
+178 SF
-191 DALSFN
+191 
-197 EDPSFTVY
+197 
-205 PDSFKSKK
+205 
-213 SLCNPDRE
+213 
-221 YIAGLCVLKGY
+221 CVLEGY

-237 DENKYFSEKLGKC
+237 NPDYYFSEKLGKC
-250 IPACPEGAYYNSFSE
+250 IPACPEGAYYNSFSD

-276 REERFDCLC
+276 RENRFDCLC

-372 DGTGDGSGGGEQGST
+372 DGTGDGSGGEQGST

-412 ADFRAYIQKYVNNGI
+412 ADFSNYIQKYVNNGI

-452 NQSKCATAYHRI
+452 NQSKCATAYHKI

-493 TIKYDENTN
+493 TIKYDENTK
-502 TVTITDST
+502 TVTITDSA

-558 PGQGTGTGTNPS
+558 PGQGTGTGTGTNPS
-570 DKESGTG
+570 DKDSGTG
-577 QGEGKP
+577 QGDGKP